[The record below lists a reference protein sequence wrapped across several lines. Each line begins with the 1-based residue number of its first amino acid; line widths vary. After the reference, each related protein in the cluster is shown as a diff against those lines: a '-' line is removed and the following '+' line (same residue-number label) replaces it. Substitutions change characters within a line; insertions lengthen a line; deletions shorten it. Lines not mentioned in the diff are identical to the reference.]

1 MFYNNITFEQLKYIS
16 NFSKINFSKSGKILP
31 ALKKAA
37 AGVMITSALLGGCAR
52 DKGNE
57 CIYNNLPTQIK
68 EVTNTNKGVDLSRHH
83 KVLPYYNLVDT
94 AKDAISTIKGE
105 GKPILEEKQHQASK
119 INRDATLRDLY
130 DEADLR
136 FSC

>member
-1 MFYNNITFEQLKYIS
+1 MSYNDITFEQLKYIS
-16 NFSKINFSKSGKILP
+16 NFSKLNFSKSGKFLP

-52 DKGNE
+52 DRGNE
-57 CIYNNLPTQIK
+57 YIYNNLPAQIK
-68 EVTNTNKGVDLSRHH
+68 EVTNTNKGIDLSSHH

-105 GKPILEEKQHQASK
+105 GKPILEEKQHRASR
-119 INRDATLRDLY
+119 INRNATLRDLY
-130 DEADLR
+130 DEANIR